1 MRKEKLDQAV
11 KAFRDAV
18 VEQSKSNLNKLKKN
32 ATSKLSNSIKGE
44 IIGSGDE
51 VNVVFEMM
59 LYGMFQDQGVDGVKV
74 KHGSPFSFKS
84 KGGKRGLKGMP
95 PPSALDKWLVIR
107 NFAPR
112 DKQGRFMTR
121 KQVQFML
128 SRSIFN
134 KGIKRSLFF
143 TEPYNKAIK
152 EAGRTFKNALFK
164 DMSIYMDYI
173 IGRSNRK
180 RKQK

>member
-32 ATSKLSNSIKGE
+32 ATGELYNSIKGE
-44 IIGSGDE
+44 IIGSNDE
-51 VNVVFEMM
+51 VNVVFKMM
-59 LYGMFQDQGVDGVKV
+59 LYGMFQDQGVDGKRV
-74 KHGSPFSFKS
+74 KHGSPFSFKN
-84 KGGKRGLKGMP
+84 KMP

-121 KQVQFML
+121 KQIQFMMA
-128 SRSIFN
+128 RSIFN

-143 TEPYNKAIK
+143 TEPYNNAMK
-152 EAGRTFKNALFK
+152 EAGRTFKNALSK
-164 DMSIYMDYI
+164 DMSIYMEYI

>member
-1 MRKEKLDQAV
+1 
-11 KAFRDAV
+11 

-32 ATSKLSNSIKGE
+32 STGKLSKSIKGE
-44 IIGSGDE
+44 ITGSGDE
-51 VNVVFEMM
+51 ISVVFEMM
-59 LYGMFQDQGVDGVKV
+59 LYGMFQDQGVDGKKV
-74 KHGSPFSFKS
+74 KHGSPFSFKNEP
-84 KGGKRGLKGMP
+84 P

-152 EAGRTFKNALFK
+152 EAGRTFKNALSK